1 MGVRQSL
8 AILSA
13 VALLAGCATSGGGQ
27 STSAPEP
34 VIVHVTADEFS
45 ISSDRTSFEV
55 GTPYEFQVVNNG
67 KIAHEVML
75 MPVMSGEG
83 MSMDDM
89 DEVALGIAE
98 EEELVPGATVTFD
111 VTFDAS
117 AVGKSLEL
125 ACHLPSHYE
134 ANMRLPI
141 TVTGA

>member
-13 VALLAGCATSGGGQ
+13 IALMAGCSSSSGGQ
-27 STSAPEP
+27 PSSASEP
-34 VIVHVTADEFS
+34 VVVHVTATEFS
-45 ISSDRTSFEV
+45 ISADRTSFEV
-55 GTPYEFQVVNNG
+55 GTPYEFQVVNTG

-75 MPVMSGEG
+75 MPVMSGDG
-83 MSMDDM
+83 MTMEEM

-117 AVGKSLEL
+117 VVGKTLEF
-125 ACHLPSHYE
+125 ACHLPGHYE
-134 ANMRLPI
+134 ADMRLPI
-141 TVTGA
+141 TVTAA